1 VISHRLGRYEIDR
14 LLGEGGVGRVYAA
27 RDTLLGRQVAIK
39 VLRPEVSRNRDF
51 VGRFVNEAKSFGDLR
66 HPNIATLYDLDL
78 AGQHP
83 HMVMELV
90 EGRTLEELLE
100 WGPMPARVCLAV
112 IAQAAAGL
120 TAAHRRGVIHR
131 DIKPSNLIVSE
142 SGLLKIMDFGIARI
156 QGSQRLTRTNQ
167 VFATLL
173 YASPE
178 QLRGQEVDA
187 RSDVYSLGA
196 VAYEMLAGTPPF
208 VAATDAELRAAQ
220 LEMPPPPL
228 RPLVPGLDPGIEAGV
243 LRALSKRPRDRFG
256 TVEEFAASV
265 GASTVRGDATEI
277 LEGYLAPIQQRVA
290 RSQVT
295 RLLGFARRP
304 PEPTAVPRRRLR
316 GPGTSSPDISGASG
330 AFRGEFAASLRR
342 PIAVLCATVL
352 AFVLGLG
359 YVTWPITT
367 APPPAPPPPTSVP
380 APQPSPHRPGP
391 DGVLTAPSPPA
402 APIALPG
409 PLPNPS
415 PFPNEPP
422 APARPLAPGPS
433 PWTPARPRTVAP
445 EPRSAFLGAWV
456 GTWNNSTRL
465 RGNLI
470 VKAVHENGGVEAEYY
485 YGWGAALNHKKYLS
499 GARIGNDTIAF
510 VDDEG
515 ADFSFTLV
523 GDILQARFS
532 NRTAELNAQFI
543 RVGGGPN

>member
-1 VISHRLGRYEIDR
+1 VISRRLGRYEIDR

-27 RDTLLGRQVAIK
+27 HDTLLARQVAIK

-78 AGQHP
+78 ASQHP

-100 WGPMPARVCLAV
+100 WGPMPASVCLAV

-120 TAAHRRGVIHR
+120 AAAHRRGVIHR
-131 DIKPSNLIVSE
+131 DIKPANLIVSE

-196 VAYEMLAGTPPF
+196 VAYEMLVGSPPF
-208 VAATDAELRAAQ
+208 AADSDAELRSAQ

-228 RPLVPGLDPGIEAGV
+228 RPRVPGLNPAVEAGV
-243 LRALSKRPRDRFG
+243 LRALAKRPRDRFA

-265 GASTVRGDATEI
+265 GTGAVRRDATEI
-277 LEGYLAPIQQRVA
+277 LEGYLAPIEQRVA
-290 RSQVT
+290 QSQAT
-295 RLLGFARRP
+295 RLLGSVRRHP
-304 PEPTAVPRRRLR
+304 DPTAAPRRRLR

-330 AFRGEFAASLRR
+330 ALRGESAVALRR

-359 YVTWPITT
+359 YITWPITT
-367 APPPAPPPPTSVP
+367 ASPPAPPPPSSTP
-380 APQPSPHRPGP
+380 APQPPQP
-391 DGVLTAPSPPA
+391 DGPPA
-402 APIALPG
+402 APLPA
-409 PLPNPS
+409 PMIPREPPPNPS
-415 PFPNEPP
+415 PLPDEPLP
-422 APARPLAPGPS
+422 APRAVVPNLPDIPDRP
-433 PWTPARPRTVAP
+433 P
-445 EPRSAFLGAWV
+445 ERSAFLGAWI
-456 GTWNNSTRL
+456 GTWNNSTSL

-470 VKAVHENGGVEAEYY
+470 VKEVHANGGVEAEYY
-485 YGWGAALNHKKYLS
+485 YGWGSALNHEKYLS
-499 GARIGNDTIAF
+499 GSQIGKDTIAF
-510 VDDEG
+510 ADDEG
-515 ADFSFTLV
+515 GNFRFTLAGGV
-523 GDILQARFS
+523 LQARFS
-532 NRTAELNAQFI
+532 SRTSELNAQFV